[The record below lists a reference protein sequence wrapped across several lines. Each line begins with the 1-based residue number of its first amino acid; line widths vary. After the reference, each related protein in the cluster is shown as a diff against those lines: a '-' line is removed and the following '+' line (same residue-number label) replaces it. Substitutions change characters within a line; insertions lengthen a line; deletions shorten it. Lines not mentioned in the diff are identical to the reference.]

1 MAALEA
7 IPAAHHEAIRRR
19 RPSPVLRRGLIDVI
33 GRSGVFTLT
42 GRLRARASST
52 ARHNNIFQGLAADGA
67 KLALWKLWRAG
78 YHMANFIHD
87 EVLVLVPADSDL
99 DRHADE
105 ICRLLIEGMTEVVPD
120 VRVEVES
127 VASTTWSK
135 KACQV
140 RDDCGRLVAWSP
152 DLTSRP

>member
-1 MAALEA
+1 L
-7 IPAAHHEAIRRR
+7 
-19 RPSPVLRRGLIDVI
+19 SRGLIDLI

-42 GRLRARASST
+42 GRLRARASYT

-78 YHMANFIHD
+78 YQMANFVHD

-99 DRHADE
+99 DWHTDE
-105 ICRLLIEGMTEVVPD
+105 TRRLMIEGMTEVVPD

-135 KACQV
+135 KACEV
-140 RDDCGRLVAWSP
+140 RDDRGRLRAWSP
-152 DLTSRP
+152 ELTTRP